1 MAFKATCSTASFE
14 STIFNEF
21 PHFLLTNTRKEFLI
35 KELTQTGACVS
46 GHVLIIDAMS
56 NRRIQMQAVLDTAC
70 YKLCFAESQLE
81 GLSRI
86 KEDVPDVVIL
96 AHDLPGLKLP
106 KFCRLLRETPALQ
119 LVSVIVAVPRENQSA
134 RLAALTA
141 GATDV
146 IEYSVDASELQ
157 ARIRSYVR
165 ILQASQEIQQRTGP
179 NREFG
184 FAEHQKAFESAIR
197 VTVVQETMVREG
209 LSTCFDADTHIG
221 IETRHVSLA
230 HARRGLTENC
240 DVIVLFESSDAIQ
253 SRDTLGAL
261 RVHPKTRHAAI
272 LYVAASDNK
281 PESSPLDLGAQDQVS
296 ADVTDA
302 EILLR
307 VRRLAGRKRIE
318 DIARAEIF
326 VLGEK
331 AYKDALTGL
340 HNRQYA
346 KEYLHKQDRLRSEH
360 PSQCAVLMVDI
371 DHFKRTN
378 DTHGH
383 AAGDAIL
390 AHVALSLK
398 AHVREGDMIARYGGE
413 EFLVVLPNIG
423 ANEARAV
430 ADRLRK
436 RIASQPKQFDDGT
449 HAWTTVSIGMAHTTR
464 ATSLGS
470 NDLIRAADMALY
482 RAKAEGRNILRI
494 ATHDDFTAS
503 LPVAA
508 TLK

>member
-1 MAFKATCSTASFE
+1 
-14 STIFNEF
+14 
-21 PHFLLTNTRKEFLI
+21 
-35 KELTQTGACVS
+35 VS

-86 KEDVPDVVIL
+86 KDDVPDVVIL

-106 KFCRLLRETPALQ
+106 KFCRLLRENPALQ
-119 LVSVIVAVPRENQSA
+119 LISVIVAVPRENQSA
-134 RLAALTA
+134 RLAALNA

-146 IEYSVDASELQ
+146 IEYSIDTSELQ

-165 ILQASQEIQQRTGP
+165 ILQASQEIRQRTGP

-184 FAEHQKAFESAIR
+184 FAEHQEAFENAIQ
-197 VTVVQETMVREG
+197 VTVVQETLARDRLG
-209 LSTCFDADTHIG
+209 DCFEADTPIG
-221 IETRHVSLA
+221 IETQRVSFDQ
-230 HARRGLTENC
+230 ARRGLTEMC
-240 DVIVLFESSDAIQ
+240 DVIVLFETADPIQ

-261 RVHPKTRHAAI
+261 RVHPKTRHAAV
-272 LYVAASDNK
+272 LYVAACDRK

-318 DIARAEIF
+318 DIARAEIS

-331 AYKDALTGL
+331 AYKDAVTGL
-340 HNRQYA
+340 HNRGYSN
-346 KEYLHKQDRLRSEH
+346 EYLKKMDRLRAEH
-360 PSQCAVLMVDI
+360 PSPCAILMVDI
-371 DHFKRTN
+371 DYFKKTN

-390 AHVALSLK
+390 GHVASILK

-413 EFLVVLPNIG
+413 EFLVVLSNIG

-436 RIASQPKQFDDGT
+436 KIASQPKQFEDGT
-449 HAWTTVSIGMAHTTR
+449 HVWTTVSIGLAHSTR
-464 ATSLGS
+464 ATALAS
-470 NDLIRAADMALY
+470 NDLIRAADTALY
-482 RAKAEGRNILRI
+482 RAKSEGRNKLMI
-494 ATHDDFTAS
+494 ATYDDIMAH
-503 LPVAA
+503 PKIAA
-508 TLK
+508 LSK